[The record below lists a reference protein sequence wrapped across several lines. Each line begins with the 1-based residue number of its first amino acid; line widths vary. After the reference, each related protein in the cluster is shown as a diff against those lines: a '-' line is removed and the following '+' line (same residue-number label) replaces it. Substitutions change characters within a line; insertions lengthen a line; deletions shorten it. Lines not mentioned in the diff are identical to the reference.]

1 MSNYIDIKSITIKI
15 DSITIL
21 KNISLNFK
29 TGDVVAL
36 IGPNGAG
43 KTTLLK
49 SLMNHYSTKISCG
62 DILFNKQSIKNM
74 ETYKIARKGFFY
86 VDQNPPQLDGVPMIE
101 FLKNIIK
108 INNPHSNFYQK
119 YKMIDDLF
127 NQISLDK
134 NLLSHSVNVGF
145 SGGQKKKNEIIQSAL
160 LNSKVLLFDEL
171 DAGLDVDAIKTVQNY
186 INKNKKSHITIIVSH
201 DLDMFKNIKPNKV
214 VLLAN
219 QKVAKIGGIEI
230 INEIIKHGYK
240 NYENKSNKKAIN
252 CFRF

>member
-74 ETYKIARKGFFY
+74 ETYEIARKGFFY

-240 NYENKSNKKAIN
+240 NYESKSNKKAIN

>member
-240 NYENKSNKKAIN
+240 NYESKSNKKAIN

>member
-1 MSNYIDIKSITIKI
+1 MLNYLHIKNVNIKI
-15 DSITIL
+15 DSITVL

-62 DILFNKQSIKNM
+62 DILFNKQSIKNI

-108 INNPHSNFYQK
+108 INNPNSNFYQK
-119 YKMIDDLF
+119 YKMIDNLF

-134 NLLSHSVNVGF
+134 DLLSHSVNVGF

-160 LNSKVLLFDEL
+160 LNSKVLLLDEL
-171 DAGLDVDAIKTVQNY
+171 DAGLDIDAIKTVQNY
-186 INKNKKSHITIIVSH
+186 INKNKKSHITIMVSH

-219 QKVAKIGGIEI
+219 QKIAKIGGIEI

-240 NYENKSNKKAIN
+240 NYEKKSNKKAIN

>member
-36 IGPNGAG
+36 IGQNGAG